1 MLDHSGQGGEQ
12 DEFSWSEPAVVGEAI
27 ARNSHSACI
36 MLEGSMAGRMIV
48 LGGGGPQ
55 GPMLSIQIA
64 DLSHLPGEISW
75 SQVADSSLPQIAP
88 REMHA
93 AACFGTLALVAL
105 VFS

>member
-36 MLEGSMAGRMIV
+36 MQNGSMAGRMVV

-64 DLSHLPGEISW
+64 ELSHLPGEISW
-75 SQVADSSLPQIAP
+75 SQVADSSLPKIAP
-88 REMHA
+88 REMHT
-93 AACFGTLALVAL
+93 AACFGTLVFVPLVL
-105 VFS
+105 S